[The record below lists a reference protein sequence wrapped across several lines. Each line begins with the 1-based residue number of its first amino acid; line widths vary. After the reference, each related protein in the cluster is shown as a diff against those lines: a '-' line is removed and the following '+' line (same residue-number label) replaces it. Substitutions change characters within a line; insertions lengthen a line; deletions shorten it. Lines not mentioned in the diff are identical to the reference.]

1 MLEGAARATGLE
13 HLPLATECG
22 RHDDSPAERGRH
34 KHGDSKTATAFLKAN
49 NSGFI
54 RHDIPEDDLTAAAVE
69 YRPLLSWHSPI
80 PLEVA
85 EASAR

>member
-1 MLEGAARATGLE
+1 MVDSAGTVTAAQRGVTAT
-13 HLPLATECG
+13 
-22 RHDDSPAERGRH
+22 SM
-34 KHGDSKTATAFLKAN
+34 HGDSKTATAFLKAN
-49 NSGFI
+49 NSRFI

-69 YRPLLSWHSPI
+69 YPPLLSWHSPI